1 MPWTNQLGHKSP
13 KDEDP
18 SGKKSSAWLPVRWPN
33 SVGPDFLGGQQSEKL
48 AQLLPKIPIQCP
60 FRQQTSWQANWCGR
74 TQAQHFH
81 RRYAIYPVVQKRDK
95 AKKQAP
101 ETPRGGITIPRLK

>member
-18 SGKKSSAWLPVRWPN
+18 SGKKSSAWLPGHWQN
-33 SVGPDFLGGQQSEKL
+33 FVGPDFLEGKQSVKL
-48 AQLLPKIPIQCP
+48 AQLLPKIPIQYP
-60 FRQQTSWQANWCGR
+60 FLPQTSWRANWYGKTR
-74 TQAQHFH
+74 AQRFL
-81 RRYAIYPVVQKRDK
+81 RRYAIYPVVQKLDK

-101 ETPRGGITIPRLK
+101 GIPQGDITIPRLI